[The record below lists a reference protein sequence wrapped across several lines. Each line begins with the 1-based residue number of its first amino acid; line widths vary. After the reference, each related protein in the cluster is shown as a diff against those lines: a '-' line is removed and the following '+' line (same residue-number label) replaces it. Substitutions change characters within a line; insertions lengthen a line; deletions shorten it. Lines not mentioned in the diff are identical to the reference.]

1 MRERRGTDL
10 PRFLH
15 LRAWRARLS
24 RCTASSW
31 ETTMKTVLQRAN
43 RGIEFAEKA
52 IIVFS
57 ILLMMVNSTAN
68 AIGRYAFGQSLFF
81 SEELNQFLIVG
92 VTFVGFAYAVR
103 RGRNIRMTAVYDA
116 LSDRT
121 KKVLLTLI
129 SLITG
134 LLLMFLTWK
143 SVLYVQE
150 VREINRLSPALQ
162 FPVYIIYA
170 VIPVGLAMASL
181 QYLIA
186 FLMNVTQKGTYLS
199 FDVQDG
205 EAEDIGV

>member
-1 MRERRGTDL
+1 
-10 PRFLH
+10 
-15 LRAWRARLS
+15 
-24 RCTASSW
+24 
-31 ETTMKTVLQRAN
+31 MKTLLLTAN

-52 IIVFS
+52 IIITS

-68 AIGRYAFGQSLFF
+68 AIGRYVFGQSLFF
-81 SEELNQFLIVG
+81 AEELNQFLIVG

-116 LSDRT
+116 LSPRS

-129 SLITG
+129 SLTTG
-134 LLLMFLTWK
+134 LLLLFLTYK

-150 VREINRLSPALQ
+150 VKGINRLSPALQ
-162 FPVYIIYA
+162 FPVYLIYA
-170 VIPVGLAMASL
+170 VIPVGLAMAGL

-186 FLMNVTQKGTYLS
+186 FLMNVTQRGTYLS
-199 FDVQDG
+199 LDVQDG

>member
-1 MRERRGTDL
+1 
-10 PRFLH
+10 
-15 LRAWRARLS
+15 
-24 RCTASSW
+24 
-31 ETTMKTVLQRAN
+31 MKTLLLTAN

-52 IIVFS
+52 IIITS

-68 AIGRYAFGQSLFF
+68 AIGRYVFGQSLFF
-81 SEELNQFLIVG
+81 AEELNQFLIVG

-116 LSDRT
+116 LSPRS

-129 SLITG
+129 SLTTG
-134 LLLMFLTWK
+134 LLLMFLTYK

-150 VREINRLSPALQ
+150 VKGINRLSPALQ
-162 FPVYIIYA
+162 FPVYLIYA

-186 FLMNVTQKGTYLS
+186 FLMNVTQRGTYLS
-199 FDVQDG
+199 LDVQDG

>member
-1 MRERRGTDL
+1 
-10 PRFLH
+10 
-15 LRAWRARLS
+15 
-24 RCTASSW
+24 
-31 ETTMKTVLQRAN
+31 MKTLLQTAN

-134 LLLMFLTWK
+134 LLLMFLTYK

-150 VREINRLSPALQ
+150 VKDINRLSPALQ

-199 FDVQDG
+199 LDVQDG

>member
-1 MRERRGTDL
+1 
-10 PRFLH
+10 
-15 LRAWRARLS
+15 
-24 RCTASSW
+24 
-31 ETTMKTVLQRAN
+31 
-43 RGIEFAEKA
+43 
-52 IIVFS
+52 
-57 ILLMMVNSTAN
+57 MVNSPAN
-68 AIGRYAFGQSLFF
+68 AIGRYAFGQSLFL

-92 VTFVGFAYAVR
+92 VTYVGLAYAVR